1 MSGID
6 RARWVALFGEFS
18 EKALKLASSWWAAE
32 IRIILVKLL
41 VENHFFK
48 NRHFRKFSKKSV
60 FFCRRRFV
68 VDIRRP
74 KPVIMPIPHDR
85 PSHATK
91 TRGFENV
98 GEPLLWFKISLVH
111 LAFYPNWC
119 IFRSLF
125 GSTFGSFLGQFLVQY
140 LFIFCSKKVLL
151 FIDFRRFL
159 WSYVYDKIPPIFL
172 KTDFV
177 QDREFC
183 RRHTTK
189 TCAWAPPSLIQ
200 CFQPK
205 GQQCWISIGRSRHAL
220 PLKNHDCHGWDHL
233 VRCVRT
239 KMLRSSRMP
248 WPRPSCRATWGP
260 MVNSVIRCFPLHLL
274 QQS

>member
-18 EKALKLASSWWAAE
+18 EKTLKLASSWWAAE

-41 VENHFFK
+41 VENHFCK

-74 KPVIMPIPHDR
+74 KPIIMSIPHDR
-85 PSHATK
+85 PSHAIK

-111 LAFYPNWC
+111 LAFYPWC

-125 GSTFGSFLGQFLVQY
+125 GPTFGSFLGQFSVQY
-140 LFIFCSKKVLL
+140 LFISCSKKVLL
-151 FIDFRRFL
+151 FMYFRRFF
-159 WSYVYDKIPPIFL
+159 WSYVYDKIPPIFF
-172 KTDFV
+172 KTEFV
-177 QDREFC
+177 KDREFC

-189 TCAWAPPSLIQ
+189 TRALAPTRNEQILDRKLTQKWTKSGTK
-200 CFQPK
+200 K
-205 GQQCWISIGRSRHAL
+205 GSKNASRI
-220 PLKNHDCHGWDHL
+220 
-233 VRCVRT
+233 
-239 KMLRSSRMP
+239 ML
-248 WPRPSCRATWGP
+248 AAAEIT
-260 MVNSVIRCFPLHLL
+260 L
-274 QQS
+274 

>member
-159 WSYVYDKIPPIFL
+159 WSYVYDKIPPIFF
-172 KTDFV
+172 KTEFV
-177 QDREFC
+177 KDREFC

-189 TCAWAPPSLIQ
+189 TRAWAPPSLIQ

-205 GQQCWISIGRSRHAL
+205 GHWTMLDQHWSIPSRVAAEESWL
-220 PLKNHDCHGWDHL
+220 P
-233 VRCVRT
+233 R
-239 KMLRSSRMP
+239 LRSP
-248 WPRPSCRATWGP
+248 CKVCTYQNATIIKNALAPSKLSCNMGP
-260 MVNSVIRCFPLHLL
+260 HG
-274 QQS
+274 